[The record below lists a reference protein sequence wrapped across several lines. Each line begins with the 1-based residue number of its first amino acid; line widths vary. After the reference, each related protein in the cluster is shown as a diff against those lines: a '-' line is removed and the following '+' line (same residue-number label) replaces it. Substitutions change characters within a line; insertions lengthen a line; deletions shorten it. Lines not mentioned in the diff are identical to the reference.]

1 MGYRF
6 INVLMHWIG
15 AIYIPKS
22 KSAALGFRINA
33 VQVSSPYKW
42 RQKTRDIKERKK
54 ERKEHLINRMNFP
67 YCTEPDIQKKKVK
80 QIVCNAV
87 VLSCLSP
94 TALGSEKCSAFFII

>member
-42 RQKTRDIKERKK
+42 RQKTRDIKEGKKRKK
-54 ERKEHLINRMNFP
+54 RTSNKSNEFP
-67 YCTEPDIQKKKVK
+67 ILYRT
-80 QIVCNAV
+80 
-87 VLSCLSP
+87 
-94 TALGSEKCSAFFII
+94 